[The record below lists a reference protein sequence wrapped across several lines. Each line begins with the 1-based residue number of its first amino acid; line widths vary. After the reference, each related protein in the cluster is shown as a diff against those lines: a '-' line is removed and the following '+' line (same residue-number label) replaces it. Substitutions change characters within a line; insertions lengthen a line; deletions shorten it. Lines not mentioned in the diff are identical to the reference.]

1 MANSQSTSHG
11 PRPEEIQITITGEAA
26 DVEIETLLP
35 ILENIK
41 QYLLA
46 KNLNCGESVMT
57 RPASQSIPEQARF
70 TVFNTAVDELFED
83 LRQALTA
90 ARYVLSSDNGD
101 DEFIDA
107 EEADD
112 GSIDLQASFWLN
124 ISPSQDWSQ
133 WQRLNLAPQ
142 K

>member
-1 MANSQSTSHG
+1 MANSQTTSNG
-11 PRPEEIQITITGEAA
+11 PTPEEIQITITREAA
-26 DVEIETLLP
+26 DVEIETLHP

-57 RPASQSIPEQARF
+57 SPANHPIPEQARF
-70 TVFNTAVDELFED
+70 TVFNTAVEELFED

-90 ARYVLSSDNGD
+90 ASHVLSSDNGD
-101 DEFIDA
+101 DEFIYA
-107 EEADD
+107 EDADD

-124 ISPSQDWSQ
+124 LSPSQDWSQ
-133 WQRLNLAPQ
+133 WQSLNLAPQ